1 MTEDTKQSAFKVLVT
16 VQVTALVIMT
26 VLVALSFRS

>member
-16 VQVTALVIMT
+16 AQVIATG
-26 VLVALSFRS
+26 LVALSFRS